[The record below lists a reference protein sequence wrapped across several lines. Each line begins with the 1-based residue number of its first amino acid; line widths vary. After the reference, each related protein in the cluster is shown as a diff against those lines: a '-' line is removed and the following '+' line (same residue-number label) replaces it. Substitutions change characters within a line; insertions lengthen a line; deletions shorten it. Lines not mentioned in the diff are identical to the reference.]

1 MGWCLKVQIAEER
14 FFHSVV
20 SHVKFSYVLFTFFP
34 NALTSIWRFLRGQ
47 IHFSF
52 FTAKMFFFFSLYSFE
67 TSIKFNIVRTSAR
80 IFCGYLIYMCLLIYS
95 CFFLYSSS
103 FQTNFPFLCSAEFAS
118 LSQSCKK
125 TERYGLIRLQLY

>member
-1 MGWCLKVQIAEER
+1 MFKSSNSRRKIFSLCCLTCKIQLCIIYLLPKCTHFNMKIPQR
-14 FFHSVV
+14 TNSF
-20 SHVKFSYVLFTFFP
+20 LFLHCQ
-34 NALTSIWRFLRGQ
+34 NV
-47 IHFSF
+47 
-52 FTAKMFFFFSLYSFE
+52 FFFFSLYSFE

-118 LSQSCKK
+118 LSQSSKK